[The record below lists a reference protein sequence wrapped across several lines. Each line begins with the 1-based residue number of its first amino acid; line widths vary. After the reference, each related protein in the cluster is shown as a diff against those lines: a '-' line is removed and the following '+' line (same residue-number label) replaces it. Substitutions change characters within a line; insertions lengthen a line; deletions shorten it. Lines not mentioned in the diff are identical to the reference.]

1 MSRPVGVYVHLP
13 FCASKCAYCDFPS
26 YAGQER
32 LREAYTQA
40 LCAEIA
46 ERAARTGPLRVDT
59 VFLGGGT
66 PSLMAPGQLAR
77 ILETLRAHY
86 EVLPD
91 AEITCEA
98 NPGTL
103 ERALLDTLAARGV
116 NRLSLGAQSAH
127 EDELRLLGR
136 IHTWEQVAQSVSLAR
151 AAGFDNINLDLMSAL
166 PGQDWPGLRA
176 SLQAALS
183 LKPAHLS
190 CYSLILEEGTPL
202 YERHARGLL
211 RLPDE
216 DTERQLYWNTVLL
229 LEAAGYPRYEISNHC
244 RPGHEC
250 RHNLNCWN
258 YHDYLGF
265 GLSAAGLLR
274 GRRRKNT
281 AGLRAYLDREPPFE
295 EALSAADERFEML
308 MLALRTC
315 RGLDEAAF
323 ASRFGL
329 SLQEAWPQ
337 ALPKHLDGGL
347 LKREGGFL
355 RLTDRGFDLMDR
367 ALVDFLPD

>member
-190 CYSLILEEGTPL
+190 CYSLILEEGTAL
-202 YERHARGLL
+202 HERVRSGAAA
-211 RLPDE
+211 LPDE
-216 DTERQLYWNTVLL
+216 ETL
-229 LEAAGYPRYEISNHC
+229 LEMDALTRDMLARAGYIHYEVSNYAL
-244 RPGHEC
+244 PGCFC
-250 RHNLNCWN
+250 RHNLNCWE
-258 YHDYLGF
+258 YADYLGF
-265 GLSAAGLLR
+265 GAAAAGFYQGVRRRNPADAADYLAGRAPEESAVSAEDSRFEQLMLGLRLTEGLDAALFEARQGIRLEEAFGRAIDKNVSAGLLYWGEGRLRLSRR
-274 GRRRKNT
+274 G
-281 AGLRAYLDREPPFE
+281 F
-295 EALSAADERFEML
+295 ML
-308 MLALRTC
+308 MNRV
-315 RGLDEAAF
+315 
-323 ASRFGL
+323 
-329 SLQEAWPQ
+329 
-337 ALPKHLDGGL
+337 L
-347 LKREGGFL
+347 L
-355 RLTDRGFDLMDR
+355 
-367 ALVDFLPD
+367 DFLP

>member
-46 ERAARTGPLRVDT
+46 ERAARTGSLRVNT

-103 ERALLDTLAARGV
+103 ERALLDTLAAQGV

-216 DTERQLYWNTVLL
+216 DTERQLYRNAVRL
-229 LEAAGYPRYEISNHC
+229 LEAAGYPRY
-244 RPGHEC
+244 
-250 RHNLNCWN
+250 
-258 YHDYLGF
+258 
-265 GLSAAGLLR
+265 
-274 GRRRKNT
+274 
-281 AGLRAYLDREPPFE
+281 
-295 EALSAADERFEML
+295 
-308 MLALRTC
+308 
-315 RGLDEAAF
+315 
-323 ASRFGL
+323 
-329 SLQEAWPQ
+329 
-337 ALPKHLDGGL
+337 
-347 LKREGGFL
+347 
-355 RLTDRGFDLMDR
+355 
-367 ALVDFLPD
+367 